1 MKEKVINYTA
11 HIVSELFSPM
21 IVPTIGILLIMTY
34 IPAVEYY
41 PLKLKLILL
50 AIVIC
55 STCLIPLLYLF
66 ISKLN
71 QRIFNEKKLDNSK
84 ILFYLFYCLSVFFG
98 AQLLGRLPVSGLF
111 KLFLL
116 GTSFVMLMNF
126 LITFKWDISE
136 HISVIGGLW
145 GTLIALN
152 FRYGI
157 DIVWVV
163 ILISIIAGIIGAS
176 RIYLEHHTPAQVY
189 SGFAMGAMLMFGLL
203 FII

>member
-1 MKEKVINYTA
+1 MKEKILNYSA
-11 HIVSELFSPM
+11 HVVSELFSPL
-21 IVPTIGILLIMTY
+21 IVPTIGIMLIMSY

-41 PLKLKLILL
+41 PLKLKFILL
-50 AIVIC
+50 AIVVC

-66 ISKLN
+66 ISNLNHKL
-71 QRIFNEKKLDNSK
+71 FKEKKLDNSK

-98 AQLLGRLPVSGLF
+98 AQLLGRLPISGLF

-136 HISVIGGLW
+136 HISLIGGLW

-152 FRYGI
+152 FRYGL

-163 ILISIIAGIIGAS
+163 ILISLLAGVIGAS
-176 RIYLEHHTPAQVY
+176 RIYLEHHNPAQVY
-189 SGFAMGAMLMFGLL
+189 SGFALGALLMFGLL
-203 FII
+203 III